1 MSRSSAQT
9 ADATGIDGAALQ
21 RQVEQLVENMDDV
34 TGLINALVER
44 GAGECLPDAALQQL
58 FKACVRLYAQKVD
71 AGERITPCGNT
82 ADISATSIMVTTS
95 GLLKGANLELFE
107 LGMWQSFSG
116 TR

>member
-9 ADATGIDGAALQ
+9 VEPAAIDAAALQ
-21 RQVEQLVENMDDV
+21 RQVEDLVARMDD
-34 TGLINALVER
+34 TAGLIDALVAC
-44 GAGECLPDAALQQL
+44 GAGECLPDAALQTL
-58 FKACVRLYAQKVD
+58 FKACVRLYAQKFD